1 MAARHSCLPPWAS
14 WIMAGL
20 LPGKALADPV
30 DALSLGLGLS
40 LGLLGLPH
48 MLMRFFTVAMPARHA
63 ARWAGPP
70 A

>member
-1 MAARHSCLPPWAS
+1 
-14 WIMAGL
+14 L

-48 MLMRFFTVAMPARHA
+48 MLMRFFTVADARA
-63 ARWAGPP
+63 ARRSVGWATGLIGCFPV
-70 A
+70 